1 MPKKPNPSV
10 GSSFDDFLKDEG
22 LYEEVTAG
30 SIKRV
35 LAWQLREAMTAQGMT
50 KVKMA
55 ALMNTS
61 RSQLD
66 RILDPDDVKIQLE
79 TLYKAARVL
88 GREVRVELV

>member
-1 MPKKPNPSV
+1 MAGKLNSSV

-22 LYEEVTAG
+22 LYEEITAQ

-35 LAWQLREAMTAQGMT
+35 LSWQLREAMTAQGMT

-55 ALMNTS
+55 QLMNTS

>member
-22 LYEEVTAG
+22 LFEEITAA

-35 LAWQLREAMTAQGMT
+35 LSWQLREAMTAQGMT

-55 ALMNTS
+55 ELMNTS

-79 TLYKAARVL
+79 TLYKAANVL

>member
-1 MPKKPNPSV
+1 MTSKPNPSV
-10 GSSFDDFLKDEG
+10 GSSFDDFLKEEG
-22 LYEEVTAG
+22 IHEELTAA

-55 ALMNTS
+55 ALMGTS

-79 TLYKAARVL
+79 TLYKAANVL